1 MKGGMA
7 MKNKKIIYVSAIIGV
22 LALTGGLFYFNHQN
36 IVLADSEN
44 NAQVENLTKEE
55 VGEPEENEEFA
66 QESVGEFEEDTSI
79 NLDEYKQYESYGLKY
94 DKQKDRFY
102 YNGKMVRYFKDQ
114 VNANGKIIGFSY
126 SDGEIDIISKRDSK
140 YQLKELIVQSKED
153 FDQRTKEFNE
163 SFKELDG
170 FGSFEEGFEVDDD
183 SLAGYESEGIKYEKK
198 HDAWSYNGR
207 IIRAL
212 YDQGYKTYLINDDIA
227 LESNLAL
234 IVNRDKSGNITSISE
249 MAPEQF
255 KSIFE

>member
-1 MKGGMA
+1 MA
-7 MKNKKIIYVSAIIGV
+7 MKNKKIIYLSAIICV
-22 LALTGGLFYFNHQN
+22 LALTGGLFFFNHQT
-36 IVLADSEN
+36 IVLADS
-44 NAQVENLTKEE
+44 
-55 VGEPEENEEFA
+55 
-66 QESVGEFEEDTSI
+66 DTSI
-79 NLDEYKQYESYGLKY
+79 NLVEYKQYESYGLKY

-163 SFKELDG
+163 SFKEADG
-170 FGSFEEGFEVDDD
+170 SGSFEEGFEADDD
-183 SLAGYESEGIKYEKK
+183 SLAGYESDGIKYEKK
-198 HDAWSYNGR
+198 HDAWSYNGC

-212 YDQGYKTYLINDDIA
+212 YDQGYKTYLTNDDIA

-234 IVNRDKSGNITSISE
+234 IVNRDKSGNITGIFE
-249 MAPEQF
+249 MSPEQF